1 MQKFVKTVTINE
13 QELILTLSQNA
24 LDEMKYFSITEHTT
38 ISKSKA
44 RRWSLIWYRDE
55 ISLKK
60 YQAYVKTFCNKT
72 NLIRKFYLKT
82 QKRRACSFAKVLKEN
97 GRKIW
102 QQVTVID
109 NSSFCFP

>member
-44 RRWSLIWYRDE
+44 RR
-55 ISLKK
+55 
-60 YQAYVKTFCNKT
+60 
-72 NLIRKFYLKT
+72 
-82 QKRRACSFAKVLKEN
+82 
-97 GRKIW
+97 
-102 QQVTVID
+102 
-109 NSSFCFP
+109 